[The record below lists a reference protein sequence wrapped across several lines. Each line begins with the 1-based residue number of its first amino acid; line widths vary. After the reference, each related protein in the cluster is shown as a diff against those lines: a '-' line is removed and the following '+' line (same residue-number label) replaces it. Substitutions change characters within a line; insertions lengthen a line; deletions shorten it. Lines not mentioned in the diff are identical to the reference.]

1 MWSCMILRGFLAI
14 TMHFAAEDLN
24 EKKLVLRTRLGAFR
38 HIPGSHTGKNMA
50 AHFLRVLE
58 ELDVLNRV

>member
-1 MWSCMILRGFLAI
+1 MILRGFLAI
-14 TMHFAAEDLN
+14 TVHFAAEDLN

-38 HIPGSHTGKNMA
+38 HILGSHTGKNMA

-58 ELDVLNRV
+58 ELDILNWV

>member
-1 MWSCMILRGFLAI
+1 MILRGFLAI
-14 TMHFAAEDLN
+14 TVHFAAEDLN